1 MNITSRQLGVMGVS
15 IRNYNSRFLHKSV
28 RKNISA
34 LKAQL
39 KKGFIARIR
48 FQVEVWQNHYW
59 AKLFFYNHFAVQSF
73 CQKKRVWEC
82 ECSICTSW

>member
-1 MNITSRQLGVMGVS
+1 
-15 IRNYNSRFLHKSV
+15 LHKSA

-39 KKGFIARIR
+39 KNGFIARIQ
-48 FQVEVWQNHYW
+48 FQVEVWQNHYL

-73 CQKKRVWEC
+73 CQKKTTLGMRMFSVWEC
-82 ECSICTSW
+82 ARNEQDLPFGLPLSEPLRFR